1 MSCRCTALIVIA
13 TNRGVVKQDSDSW
26 RKGLSDL
33 SMDRLSMR
41 FPDFPRTVGRVM
53 LNTFANVGDLT
64 LILSLCVRHPT
75 LEERKNVIIWD
86 HC

>member
-26 RKGLSDL
+26 RKDLSDL

-41 FPDFPRTVGRVM
+41 FSDFPRTVGRVM
-53 LNTFANVGDLT
+53 FNTFANVGDLT
-64 LILSLCVRHPT
+64 GDQVL
-75 LEERKNVIIWD
+75 
-86 HC
+86 